1 MKQIQSEKGA
11 VLILVL
17 FLVVFLSIAG
27 TMMLTSTSY
36 NERTMLTDVKVQEEF
51 YQAEGALDIVLDELS
66 ENAYVYLESI
76 LTEDGKPMPNSPYKM
91 GADLIQVTASSEKQG
106 EIKVNDLV
114 VQETIN
120 GTITANLVHEPK
132 IYRELQIEATKFLEV
147 IESYFGAGK
156 VVNFIGGNV
165 DVSTKQ
171 VKLDDDE
178 ITKINLTQ
186 YQDVVKKY
194 TNLLNNRSS
203 IVVDGITIKRVSSLS
218 DPYTIKENHV
228 YLVDTLE
235 HTGGG
240 TITVDGLLIVDYFRM
255 NGNPTLNVNTGVIAK
270 DFVLGGK
277 GNPQT
282 PAAGQGIS
290 VQGQAQGIPCNLLTE
305 TLIDCRKVTE
315 NVTHV
320 YGDTITYGNEVIS
333 YETKRK

>member
-11 VLILVL
+11 ALILVL

-27 TMMLTSTSY
+27 TMMLTSTTY
-36 NERTMLTDVKVQEEF
+36 NERTMVSDVKEQEEF

-66 ENAYVYLESI
+66 DNAYTYLESI
-76 LTEDGKPMPNSPYKM
+76 LTEDGKPMPNSPYEI
-91 GADLIQVTASSEKQG
+91 GSDLIQVTASSEKLG
-106 EIKVNDLV
+106 EVKVNDLV
-114 VQETIN
+114 IQETIK
-120 GTITANLVHEPK
+120 GTITANLAHDPK
-132 IYRELQIEATKFLEV
+132 ILRELQIEATKNLEV

-156 VVNFIGGNV
+156 VVNYIGGNV
-165 DVSTKQ
+165 DISTKQ

-194 TNLLNNRSS
+194 TDLLNNRSS
-203 IVVDGITIKRVSSLS
+203 VVVDGMTIKKVSTLS

-240 TITVDGLLIVDYFRM
+240 TINVDGLLIVNYFRM

-282 PAAGQGIS
+282 PAAGQDIS
-290 VQGQAQGIPCNLLTE
+290 VQGQAQGIPCNLLAD
-305 TLIDCRKVTE
+305 TLIDCGIVTE

-320 YGDTITYGNEVIS
+320 YGETTTYDNEVIS
-333 YETKRK
+333 YKTKRK